1 MMELQ
6 LIIFPA
12 AIVTISLWTIAW
24 HHKLRGQEHLFTPGI
39 VPIQRREG
47 GDIQKI
53 EVFLPQTNKEFIAE
67 VNNLL
72 VIGEDGIKQV
82 DRYEL
87 HLLRER
93 PGQPHPLIGTFSLA
107 D

>member
-6 LIIFPA
+6 IIIFPA
-12 AIVTISLWTIAW
+12 AIVAISLWMIAW
-24 HHKLRGQEHLFTPGI
+24 HHKVRGQQLLFTPGI
-39 VPIQRREG
+39 VPIQKRKG

-53 EVFLPQTNKEFIAE
+53 EVFLPQTNLEFIAE
-67 VNNLL
+67 VQDLL
-72 VIGEDGIKQV
+72 IIGEDGFKRV

-93 PGQPHPLIGTFSLA
+93 PGQPHPLIETFSLA

>member
-12 AIVTISLWTIAW
+12 AVVAISLWVIAW
-24 HHKLRGQEHLFTPGI
+24 HHKVRGQQRLFRLGI
-39 VPIQRREG
+39 VQIQRREG
-47 GDIQKI
+47 DGIQI
-53 EVFLPQTNKEFIAE
+53 FEVFLPQSNKEFIAE
-67 VNNLL
+67 VQDLL

-87 HLLRER
+87 HLLGER
-93 PGQPHPLIGTFSLA
+93 PGQSHPLIETFSLT